1 MSKFYTHAHLYRG
14 RILVRGHENGER
26 FQYQDNYAPYLFI
39 PAKPGQ
45 QTKYQSIHGQPLNQL
60 HFDTIREAKDFA
72 KEYEGIENFNI
83 SGSTDFLYT
92 YLYDRYRGNIDFD
105 TNTINVGYID
115 IETDKQEG
123 GINPANPNAEITAIT
138 IRKRNQ
144 TVTLGYKDYTPKS
157 PNVVY
162 IKCKDEYELLSK
174 FLRVWEAFDLDVITG
189 WNIEFF
195 DIPYIVNRIV
205 MVLGQE
211 AANRLSPWKMMQEHE
226 IVIRGKPNQTYVP
239 LGITILDYQ
248 HLYKK
253 FSFSNSEDWK
263 LNTIAH
269 KELNEKKV
277 DYSEFENIFELYE
290 KDFEK
295 FIDYNIHD
303 VDLVYNLEA
312 KCKFIEL
319 VFYLAYDA
327 KVNYND
333 TLATVKPWDVII
345 HNELMDMNICVP
357 PKETKHMNRELVGG
371 YVKEVK
377 PGMYNWVVSFD
388 FDSLYPH
395 IIMLLNIGPDT
406 IAGKGYSPG
415 WTVASALAGGL
426 SHIDMPLDGD
436 YAIGANLTQFR
447 KDRQSILARLMESKY
462 KDRKAFKD
470 KAKEYKKLA
479 AKEEDPVKKQEYEN
493 LYAKFDGLQMARKI
507 QLNSAYGA
515 VGNLW
520 FRWFDLD
527 CAEAITMTGQLATR
541 TVEKALNKYLNE
553 LLKTDKDFVIAC
565 DTDSVYLTIDDLVK
579 KVFPNGGDPNKIT
592 EFVDK
597 VAKEKLQEVINEACE
612 SLYKDLNVYQKALK
626 MKRETIAD
634 KGMWVAAKN
643 YMLNARDIEGFRP
656 EEPEVKVVGIK
667 AVMPSTPAVC
677 REAMKKTFHIMM
689 NEGQDELHKFIANFR
704 TEFDQYSFEKIAM
717 PRGVNNL
724 EKYHDAAMVYKSA
737 TPIHVRAS
745 LVYNKMVKDLGL
757 EDSFEYIYSGDKVKF
772 GYLKVPNI
780 AKEDVIAVT
789 SALPREFG
797 LDRYVDYNRQFAKTY
812 LDPLNDILSVIG
824 WTTEKKATLDSF
836 F

>member
-1 MSKFYTHAHLYRG
+1 
-14 RILVRGHENGER
+14 VRGHKDGKR
-26 FQYQDNYAPYLFI
+26 FQYQDNYEPYLFI

-45 QTKYQSIHGQPLNQL
+45 ETKFKSIYGHPLNQI
-60 HFDTIREAKDFA
+60 HFNSIREARDFA

-83 SGSTDFLYT
+83 FGSTDFLYT
-92 YLYDRYRGNIDFD
+92 YLYDKYRGDINFD
-105 TNTINVGYID
+105 SNVINVGYLD
-115 IETDKQEG
+115 IETDKQKG
-123 GINPANPNAEITAIT
+123 GINPANPTAPITAIS
-138 IRKRNQ
+138 IRRRNQ

-157 PNVVY
+157 ESVVY
-162 IKCKDEYELLSK
+162 IKCKDEHELLLK
-174 FLRVWEAFDLDVITG
+174 FIKVWEAFDLDVISG
-189 WNIEFF
+189 WNVEFF
-195 DIPYIVNRIV
+195 DIPYIVNRIT
-205 MVLGQE
+205 MLLGQD
-211 AANRLSPWKMMQEHE
+211 AAARLSPWKMMQEHE
-226 IVIRGKPNQTYVP
+226 IVIRGKSNQTYVP

-269 KELNEKKV
+269 KELGEKKV
-277 DYSEFENIFELYE
+277 DYSEFEDIFELYE
-290 KDFEK
+290 KDFVK

-303 VDLVYNLEA
+303 VDLVYKLEE

-345 HNELMDMNICVP
+345 HNELMNDKICVP
-357 PKETKHMNRELVGG
+357 PKEVKHMDRELVGG

-377 PGMYNWVVSFD
+377 PGMYNWVLSFD

-406 IAGKGYSPG
+406 IAGKGWSPG
-415 WTVASALAGGL
+415 WTVASALATGF
-426 SHIDMPLDGD
+426 SHVDLPNKGD
-436 YAIGANLTQFR
+436 YALGANLTQFR
-447 KDRQSILARLMESKY
+447 KDRQSILSKLMESKY
-462 KDRKAFKD
+462 KDRKEFKD

-479 AKEEDPVKKQEYEN
+479 SKENDPVKKQQYDN

-515 VGNLW
+515 VSNLW

-541 TVEKALNKYLNE
+541 TVERALNRYLNG
-553 LLKTDKDFVIAC
+553 LLKTDKDYVIAC
-565 DTDSVYLTIDDLVK
+565 DTDSVYLTVDDLVK
-579 KVFPNGGDPNKIT
+579 KVFPNGGDPEKIT
-592 EFVDK
+592 DFVDK
-597 VAKEKLQEVINEACE
+597 VAKEKLQQVINDACE
-612 SLYKDLNVYQKALK
+612 DLYTQLNVYSKALK

-656 EEPEVKVVGIK
+656 EEPELKVVGIK
-667 AVMPSTPAVC
+667 AVMPSTPAVV
-677 REAMKKTFHIMM
+677 REAMKETFKIMM
-689 NEGQDELHKFIANFR
+689 NDGEEKLHKFIADFR
-704 TEFDQYSFEKIAM
+704 EEFDQYSFEKIAM

-724 EKYHDAAMVYKSA
+724 EKYADAANLCKPA
-737 TPIHVRAS
+737 TPIHARAS
-745 LVYNKMVKDLGL
+745 LVYNKLVKDLGL
-757 EDSFEYIYSGDKVKF
+757 EDTYEYIYSGDKVKF
-772 GYLKVPNI
+772 GYLKIPNHS
-780 AKEDVIAVT
+780 KQDVIAIT
-789 SALPREFG
+789 SALPKEFG
-797 LDRYVDYNRQFAKTY
+797 LDRHVDYNRQFSKTY

-824 WTTEKKATLDSF
+824 WSTEKKATLDSF